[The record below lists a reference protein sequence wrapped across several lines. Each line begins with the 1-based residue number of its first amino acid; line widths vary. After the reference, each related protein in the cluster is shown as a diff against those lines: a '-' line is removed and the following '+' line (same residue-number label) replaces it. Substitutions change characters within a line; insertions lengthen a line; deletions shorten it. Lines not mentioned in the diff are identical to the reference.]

1 MSLARIPRLWE
12 KRHYFHEWKIL
23 NENRNLDEEE
33 ALELFKHE
41 EMRWNLYEDE
51 LRNQYAV
58 RQATLVNQI
67 NQLDSYI
74 FDTLTIE
81 AKPLSIVESGGGYNV
96 LRHLRDSAIRE
107 FVTEDGLYLV
117 LEGGNVLG
125 PYLGA

>member
-1 MSLARIPRLWE
+1 MSLVRIPRLWE
-12 KRHYFHEWKIL
+12 KRHYFHEWKTL
-23 NENRNLDEEE
+23 NENRDLSEED
-33 ALELFKHE
+33 ALELFDHE
-41 EMRWNLYEDE
+41 ERRWNLYEDE

-81 AKPLSIVESGGGYNV
+81 AKPLHEGGGGYNV

-117 LEGGNVLG
+117 LEDGNILG
-125 PYLGA
+125 PYLGV

>member
-1 MSLARIPRLWE
+1 MSLVRIPRLWE
-12 KRHYFHEWKIL
+12 KRHYFHEWKTL
-23 NENRNLDEEE
+23 NENRDLDEDD

-74 FDTLTIE
+74 FDTLTID
-81 AKPLSIVESGGGYNV
+81 AKPLYEEGGGYNK
-96 LRHLRDSAIRE
+96 LQHLRDSAVRE
-107 FVTEDGLYLV
+107 FTTEDGLYLV
-117 LEGGNVLG
+117 LEDGNVLG

>member
-23 NENRNLDEEE
+23 NENRNLDEED

-41 EMRWNLYEDE
+41 ERRWQLYEDE

-74 FDTLTIE
+74 FDTLTID
-81 AKPLSIVESGGGYNV
+81 AKPL
-96 LRHLRDSAIRE
+96 
-107 FVTEDGLYLV
+107 
-117 LEGGNVLG
+117 
-125 PYLGA
+125 